1 MSLVHRSLQHM
12 DVFTKPEA
20 RQPSYFRDFIRATSC
35 RYYPLLTPF
44 IVPLPSPEN
53 GGVELKVTNF

>member
-1 MSLVHRSLQHM
+1 M

-20 RQPSYFRDFIRATSC
+20 RQTSYFRDFMRATSC